1 MKLLPIFSAIFALQL
16 STFAFEGRIAAT
28 ITQGTE
34 TRSFLYT
41 AGADHL
47 RIERTETNWP
57 HPVNIASL
65 NSDELALI
73 YPHNRSFVQLRS
85 TNQTDQSAVS
95 PYRIPVPQSSP
106 NSSPAVA
113 STPSLRPA
121 IGPTNL
127 QGMPAPPTVPTMALP
142 SNFGA
147 QARFGSGAMPTTTM
161 PMIPAAEALPAELK
175 ATGETT
181 NILGYFCSRFE
192 AKQRGETVEIWATDK
207 LLPFQPWLQNQ
218 PRRFG
223 PRMIEEQWGEVL
235 KAKKLFPLRA
245 VLKFENGPERFRFE
259 VQSVTPEKIKKE
271 DEAKLFQ
278 PPTDYQEIQPLAF

>member
-1 MKLLPIFSAIFALQL
+1 MKLLSIFSAIFALHL

-28 ITQGTE
+28 MTQGTE

-95 PYRIPVPQSSP
+95 PYGVPLPKSSP
-106 NSSPAVA
+106 RSSPAVPI
-113 STPSLRPA
+113 TPSVRPA
-121 IGPTNL
+121 IGPTNFP
-127 QGMPAPPTVPTMALP
+127 GMPAPPPVPTIPLP
-142 SNFGA
+142 LSNFGP
-147 QARFGSGAMPTTTM
+147 QARISPGAMPTTAM

-181 NILGYFCSRFE
+181 NILGYSCSRFE

-223 PRMIEEQWGEVL
+223 PRMLEEQWGEVL

-259 VQSVTPEKIKKE
+259 VQSVTPEKIKKD
-271 DEAKLFQ
+271 DESKLFQ
-278 PPTDYQEIQPLAF
+278 PPPDYRER